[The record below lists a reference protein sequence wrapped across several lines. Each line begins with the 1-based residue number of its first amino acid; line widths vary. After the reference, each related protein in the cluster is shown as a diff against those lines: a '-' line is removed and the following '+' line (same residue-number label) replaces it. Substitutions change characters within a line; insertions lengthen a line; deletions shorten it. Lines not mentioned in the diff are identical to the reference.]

1 MSISITLVAQL
12 IAFVLMIWLVNKYL
26 WAPLSALMEARRKKI
41 ADGLSA
47 SERGKHELKLA
58 QERSSE
64 LLREAKDK
72 ANDIIAQANSRS
84 NQILE
89 EARNNA
95 KTEAE
100 RIVAQANA
108 EIDREVNRAK
118 EELRAQ
124 VADVAATG
132 AERILKRE
140 VTDKDHESAISDLI
154 ARI

>member
-1 MSISITLVAQL
+1 MDITITLVAQ
-12 IAFVLMIWLVNKYL
+12 IISFVVLVWLVNKYL

-41 ADGLSA
+41 SDGLSA

-58 QERSSE
+58 QERSTE
-64 LLREAKDK
+64 LLREAKEK

-95 KTEAE
+95 KEEAD
-100 RIVAQANA
+100 RVVAQASA

-118 EELRAQ
+118 EALREQ
-124 VADVAATG
+124 VSDVATTG

-140 VTDKDHESAISDLI
+140 VTSKDHESAMADLI

>member
-1 MSISITLVAQL
+1 MNITITLIAQI
-12 IAFVLMIWLVNKYL
+12 IAFVAMVWLVNKYL
-26 WAPLSALMEARRKKI
+26 WAPLSALMEARRQKI

-58 QERSSE
+58 QERSAE

-72 ANDIIAQANSRS
+72 ANDIIAQSNSRA

-89 EARNNA
+89 EARDNA
-95 KTEAE
+95 KAEAE
-100 RIVAQANA
+100 RIVEQANS

-118 EELRAQ
+118 DALRTQ
-124 VADVAATG
+124 VADVAVVG

-140 VTDKDHESAISDLI
+140 VTEKDHETAMADLI

>member
-1 MSISITLVAQL
+1 MNITITLIAQL
-12 IAFVLMIWLVNKYL
+12 IAFVAMVWLVNKYL
-26 WAPLSALMEARRKKI
+26 WAPLSALMEARRQKI

-58 QERSSE
+58 QERSTE

-72 ANDIIAQANSRS
+72 ANDIVAQANSRA

-95 KTEAE
+95 KAEAE
-100 RIVAQANA
+100 RIVEQANA

-118 EELRAQ
+118 DELRTQ
-124 VADVAATG
+124 VSDLAVVG

-140 VTDKDHESAISDLI
+140 VTAKDHESAMSDLI